1 VANAVS
7 ALHGDVARRMWSVFP
22 DTAPITHITN
32 AQHKGFWA
40 DAKLEA
46 ARTAGDIDGVRRRK
60 RRLKERLFREVADQT
75 GKLFDPDVLTIVWA
89 RRFAGYKRA
98 DLITRDDERF
108 RALLRSDKRPVQVI
122 WAGKPFPA
130 DHGAIDLFNHLIEL
144 TREEVRA
151 TVLVGYELFLSRL
164 LKSGA
169 DVWLNTPVVTRE
181 ASGTSG
187 MSAAMNGAVNLSTD
201 DGWICE
207 FARSGHNSFIV
218 PPAPPGLDPPTRD
231 DDDRQGVFEL
241 LEEDILPV
249 YYDRPDDWWA
259 VVLNSMSE
267 VAPAFDSARMADQY
281 YSRLYSGGS
290 DGLGG
295 RGSGPD
301 RTGRGSR
308 GT

>member
-1 VANAVS
+1 
-7 ALHGDVARRMWSVFP
+7 
-22 DTAPITHITN
+22 
-32 AQHKGFWA
+32 
-40 DAKLEA
+40 
-46 ARTAGDIDGVRRRK
+46 
-60 RRLKERLFREVADQT
+60 
-75 GKLFDPDVLTIVWA
+75 
-89 RRFAGYKRA
+89 
-98 DLITRDDERF
+98 
-108 RALLRSDKRPVQVI
+108 VQVI

-130 DHGAIDLFNHLIEL
+130 DHGAIDLFNHLVEL

-164 LKSGA
+164 LKAGA

-241 LEEDILPV
+241 LEEDILPL
-249 YYDRPDDWWA
+249 YYDRPVDWWA

-295 RGSGPD
+295 RGPGAD
-301 RTGRGSR
+301 RTGLGRR